1 MSNPA
6 LALLVP
12 FRKVLELWRRSIQAR
27 VVIGTLTLSAV
38 LALLAGWVM
47 LRQVTSG
54 VLDSKREAALSQ
66 AAAGFSA
73 AQSRLDSAPDIDLL
87 DVGSVLNPLL
97 DLLAPEQTR
106 STTTASLLSVPRR

>member
-47 LRQVTSG
+47 LR
-54 VLDSKREAALSQ
+54 
-66 AAAGFSA
+66 
-73 AQSRLDSAPDIDLL
+73 
-87 DVGSVLNPLL
+87 
-97 DLLAPEQTR
+97 
-106 STTTASLLSVPRR
+106 